1 MGLKAGKDKYARKT
15 TTMGTNYAAMKDI
28 MKSHYETE
36 LNRLAREAGK
46 SRVRASR
53 VSAYKDGVDA
63 VSATDFTSA
72 VTGKEDK
79 WYDNYVAKMFD

>member
-15 TTMGTNYAAMKDI
+15 SVMGTNYVAMKSV

-36 LNRLAREAGK
+36 MDRLAKEAGK
-46 SRVRASR
+46 SKIKASR
-53 VSAYKDGVDA
+53 LTAYKDGVDA

-72 VTGKEDK
+72 VEGKEDK
-79 WYDNYVAKMFD
+79 WYDNFVGKMFD